1 VSTAAGFQA
10 GGAALDRTRRR
21 ERAQTPRARTSHLT
35 QQPKQNIIPL
45 IAEAPQ
51 GGRHQI
57 GTLTGLGSERVAGLI
72 EMPGSR
78 CLRLICARMSY

>member
-1 VSTAAGFQA
+1 
-10 GGAALDRTRRR
+10 
-21 ERAQTPRARTSHLT
+21 LT

-57 GTLTGLGSERVAGLI
+57 GTLEHVAGFV
-72 EMPGSR
+72 EMPPRRAYG
-78 CLRLICARMSY
+78 